1 MPDVSVQSR
10 RFRPEGF
17 GAQGLRL
24 NWFSPL
30 PPARTA
36 IGHYAL
42 LVLPALARHAEVT
55 VWTDRP
61 YWPTELEGH
70 ATVRQWDGRS
80 WPELNSADVTLYHIG
95 NNARFHGWI
104 LDVARQ
110 HPGVVV
116 LHETRLHELFA
127 AQLLDNAPDETA
139 YLSAVRQCHG
149 MAAVLH
155 AQRFVRGEATAGELA
170 DAIPLTELALERA
183 RGVVVHTR
191 TAFREVAALG
201 RCSAL
206 QLELPYTAGPP
217 PARRERDGVLRLV
230 VFGYLAANRRLHSLL
245 EAIAT
250 FPGRQQLRL
259 DIFGELDDGEPLADR
274 IRELDLGDIVQVR
287 GFVPE
292 ADLDDVLGR
301 SDLAVNLRFPTMGEA
316 SHSQLR
322 IWSGG
327 LASLVTRTGWYAEL
341 PPETVGFVD
350 PAKEVADLHDHF
362 RAALAQPETL
372 HAMGEAGRRHLETR
386 HDPEIYVRDLLAGLD
401 LMTKTPGSI
410 LGEAGA
416 SVAGIVAASG
426 IRGSARAA
434 LVRRAAEE
442 LCRWTAVPASGKG

>member
-1 MPDVSVQSR
+1 MPDAFVRSR
-10 RFRPEGF
+10 P
-17 GAQGLRL
+17 RL

-42 LVLPALARHAEVT
+42 LVLPVLARHADVA

-61 YWPTELEGH
+61 YWPTELEAH
-70 ATVRQWDGRS
+70 ATVRQWDGKS
-80 WPELNSADVTLYHIG
+80 WPELNVADATLYHIG

-127 AQLLDNAPDETA
+127 AQLLDDAPDEAA

-170 DAIPLTELALERA
+170 DSIPLTELALERA
-183 RGVVVHTR
+183 RGAVVHTR
-191 TAFREVAALG
+191 TAFREVAAVG
-201 RCSAL
+201 RCSAI
-206 QLELPYTAGPP
+206 QLELPYAAGPP
-217 PARRERDGVLRLV
+217 PARREKDGVLRLV
-230 VFGYLAANRRLHSLL
+230 VFGYLGANRRIHSLL

-250 FPGRQQLRL
+250 FPERQQLRL
-259 DIFGELDDGEPLADR
+259 DIFGELDGGEPLADH
-274 IRELDLGDIVQVR
+274 IRALGLGDVVQMR

-292 ADLDDVLGR
+292 ADLDEVLGQ
-301 SDLAVNLRFPTMGEA
+301 SDLAVNLRYPTMGEA

-350 PAKEVADLHDHF
+350 PASEIADLHDHF
-362 RAALAQPETL
+362 RAALAHPETL
-372 HAMGEAGRRHLETR
+372 RAIGDAGRRHLETR

-401 LMTKTPGSI
+401 LMMKTPGSI
-410 LGEAGA
+410 LGEAGT
-416 SVAGIVAASG
+416 SVARILAASG
-426 IRGSARAA
+426 ISGPARAG

-442 LCRWTAVPASGKG
+442 LCRWTAVPASEKG

>member
-1 MPDVSVQSR
+1 MPDAVVRPR
-10 RFRPEGF
+10 R
-17 GAQGLRL
+17 RL

-42 LVLPALARHAEVT
+42 LVLPALARYADVA

-61 YWPTELEGH
+61 YWPAELEAH
-70 ATVRQWDGRS
+70 ATVRQWDGKS
-80 WPELNSADVTLYHIG
+80 WPELNVADATLYHVG

-139 YLSAVRQCHG
+139 YLNAVRQCHG

-170 DAIPLTELALERA
+170 DSIPLTELALERA
-183 RGVVVHTR
+183 RGAIVHTR

-201 RCSAL
+201 RCSAI
-206 QLELPYTAGPP
+206 QLELPYAAGPP
-217 PARRERDGVLRLV
+217 AARREQDGILKLV
-230 VFGYLAANRRLHSLL
+230 VFGYLAANRRIHSLL

-250 FPGRQQLRL
+250 FPGRPQLRL
-259 DIFGELDDGEPLADR
+259 DIFGELDDREPLEDR
-274 IRELDLGDIVQVR
+274 IRALGLNDIVRVH

-292 ADLDDVLGR
+292 EDLDVVLGR
-301 SDLAVNLRFPTMGEA
+301 SDLAVNLRYPTMGEA

-350 PAKEVADLHDHF
+350 PASEIADLHDHF
-362 RAALAQPETL
+362 RAALAHPESL
-372 HAMGEAGRRHLETR
+372 HAIGDAGRRHLQTR
-386 HDPEIYVRDLLAGLD
+386 HEPEVYVRDLLTGLD
-401 LMTKTPGSI
+401 LMMRTPGSI

-416 SVAGIVAASG
+416 SVARIVAASG
-426 IRGSARAA
+426 VSGPARAA

-442 LCRWTAVPASGKG
+442 LCRWTAVPASEQG